1 MDALWRMAAGV
12 WTALVAMIVSRAA
25 LAIAHL
31 YDWYPEKIL
40 AAWVVAINRR
50 FGDLI
55 GRFFVRFGKPP
66 IIPDAPGLVWK
77 RRKDGWQA
85 IWKPRSDIFERGYP
99 IKQIRLALEEK
110 FSPVQKRYISEQC
123 VHLQHDMLKFDGSA
137 PPAPVKRKKQRK
149 EPSMEEILRSIREI
163 IAADDIAAGRG
174 RSRLPL
180 A

>member
-1 MDALWRMAAGV
+1 MNASWRMV
-12 WTALVAMIVSRAA
+12 VSVCTAFVALIASRTV

-31 YDWYPEKIL
+31 YDCYPEKIL

-66 IIPDAPGLVWK
+66 VIPDTPGLVWK
-77 RRKDGWQA
+77 RRKAGWQA
-85 IWKPRSDIFERGYP
+85 VWKPRPDIFMRGYP
-99 IKQIRLALEEK
+99 IKQVRLALEEK
-110 FSPVQKRYISEQC
+110 FSPVHKRYISEQC
-123 VHLQHDMLKFDGSA
+123 TRLQHDMLKFERYA
-137 PPAPVKRKKQRK
+137 PPAPVKQMRQDQ

-163 IAADDIAAGRG
+163 IADDDIANGRG
-174 RSRLPL
+174 HRLPL